1 LSSDRRI
8 LRDPARY
15 VNDKSQRHAELK
27 TPPSR
32 EGKRE
37 GIERERERERER
49 GREKQG
55 KRKKR

>member
-37 GIERERERERER
+37 GIERERERER